1 MPRPVYP
8 LSPIQIRASPT
19 SPSSSTGSS
28 PFSTYSWDN
37 PTLVSPSAAPGAR
50 TLGIFKFPS
59 PSKRRRFTLRLR
71 NKKVVPCGAYDSNDS
86 YASYADSVDS
96 RIRWRTCTPPP
107 SPLTRYK
114 QDHEAFEAEKFRWRW
129 GCRLLSGGCIAAII
143 LLLT

>member
-8 LSPIQIRASPT
+8 LSPIQIQASPT
-19 SPSSSTGSS
+19 SLSSSTGSS